1 VKQKRDRRKTILF
14 TASGQK
20 VLEICGDLGFH
31 PAWNQQ
37 SGSVPSDTA
46 RMVKRTFQIRDLD

>member
-20 VLEICGDLGFH
+20 VLEICGDLGF
-31 PAWNQQ
+31 
-37 SGSVPSDTA
+37 SDTA

>member
-46 RMVKRTFQIRDLD
+46 RIRDLD